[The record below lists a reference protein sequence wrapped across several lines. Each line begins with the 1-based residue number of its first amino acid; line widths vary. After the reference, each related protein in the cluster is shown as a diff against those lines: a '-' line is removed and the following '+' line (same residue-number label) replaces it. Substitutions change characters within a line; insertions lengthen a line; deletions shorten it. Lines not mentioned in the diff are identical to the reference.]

1 VELLGSCTSDQDI
14 VLVDGHGFDDSRDL
28 FRGFSRTKDG
38 LRKTLAQAA
47 MMVDV
52 GESKILEWKFPKPV
66 QCIVPGQFSFTVV
79 VENLADLVLG
89 HGRRTLYPMFWTTR
103 GECLIM
109 AKPMLIWSKLR
120 TTLEMIKFEHTVFA
134 LPFALIGA
142 LLASHGLP
150 SAHQIGWIIAAMI
163 GARSA
168 AMAFNRIV
176 DVKFDRLN
184 PRTKSRALPAG
195 TLSRQFAI
203 CFTIAMSALFIGSA
217 WQLNRVCFYLS
228 FPTLGIL
235 FFYSLTKRF
244 TAWSHLFLGAAIGL
258 APLAAW
264 LAIRG
269 EFEWPPVLLSLAVM
283 FWVAGF
289 DVIYSLQD
297 ADFDR
302 ETRLFSLPSRWGIAP
317 ALHVSTAF
325 HAITVVLLVITALLT
340 NMGRV
345 AFAGIAVVAVI
356 LFWEHRIVKPHDLS
370 RVNVAFFSLN
380 GYVSFLLLL
389 TFATDILIR

>member
-1 VELLGSCTSDQDI
+1 
-14 VLVDGHGFDDSRDL
+14 
-28 FRGFSRTKDG
+28 
-38 LRKTLAQAA
+38 
-47 MMVDV
+47 M
-52 GESKILEWKFPKPV
+52 SKLM
-66 QCIVPGQFSFTVV
+66 
-79 VENLADLVLG
+79 
-89 HGRRTLYPMFWTTR
+89 R
-103 GECLIM
+103 
-109 AKPMLIWSKLR
+109 IWSKLK

-150 SAHQIGWIIAAMI
+150 SAHQLGWIIAAMI

-168 AMAFNRIV
+168 AMTFNRIV
-176 DVKFDRLN
+176 DVEFDRLN
-184 PRTKSRALPAG
+184 PRTNSRALPAG

-203 CFTIAMSALFIGSA
+203 VFTVAMAALFIWSA
-217 WQLNRVCFYLS
+217 WQLNPLCFYLS

-235 FFYSLTKRF
+235 LFYSFTKRF
-244 TAWSHLFLGAAIGL
+244 TAWSHVFLGASIGL
-258 APLAAW
+258 APLASW

-269 EFEWPPVLLSLAVM
+269 QFEWPPVLLSLAVM

-302 ETRLFSLPSRWGIAP
+302 AAQLFSLPSRLGIAP
-317 ALHVSTAF
+317 ALHISTAF
-325 HAITVVLLVITALLT
+325 HAVTVALLGVT
-340 NMGRV
+340 AVLTGLGRV
-345 AFAGIAVVAVI
+345 AFAGIAVVAAI

>member
-1 VELLGSCTSDQDI
+1 
-14 VLVDGHGFDDSRDL
+14 
-28 FRGFSRTKDG
+28 
-38 LRKTLAQAA
+38 
-47 MMVDV
+47 
-52 GESKILEWKFPKPV
+52 
-66 QCIVPGQFSFTVV
+66 
-79 VENLADLVLG
+79 
-89 HGRRTLYPMFWTTR
+89 MFWTTSE
-103 GECLIM
+103 ECLIM
-109 AKPMLIWSKLR
+109 SKPMQIWSKLK

-150 SAHQIGWIIAAMI
+150 SAHQLGWIIAAMI

-176 DVKFDRLN
+176 DVEFDRLN

-203 CFTIAMSALFIGSA
+203 VFTAGMSALFVLSA
-217 WQLNRVCFYLS
+217 WQLNPLCFYLS
-228 FPTLGIL
+228 FPALGIL
-235 FFYSLTKRF
+235 LFYSFTKRF
-244 TAWSHLFLGAAIGL
+244 TALSHLFLGASIGL

-269 EFEWPPVLLSLAVM
+269 QFAWPPVLLSLAVM

-302 ETRLFSLPSRWGIAP
+302 TAKLFSLPARLGVAQSLRI
-317 ALHVSTAF
+317 STAF
-325 HAITVVLLVITALLT
+325 HAVTVALLAATALLT
-340 NMGRV
+340 DLGRV
-345 AFAGIAVVAVI
+345 AFAGIAVVAAI

-380 GYVSFLLLL
+380 GYVAFLLLL